1 MLLLRFFLLCL
12 LLEPSQALAQTNP
25 PNILLIIADDLGYA
39 DLGSYG
45 NDFIETPHLDQL
57 AQQGMRFTQAY
68 AASPV
73 CSPTRVSLQTG
84 YYPARVGMNMIINP
98 HRRPWAQLTP
108 PANRWNL
115 PDTVATLAQALQ
127 PAGYASTLVG
137 KWNLG
142 YASPDMPTDRGYLPA
157 PTNADGLNEA
167 YQQEVAAFAQQH
179 SHKGTGPITL
189 QAIRFMENHSN
200 APFLCVVSYFA
211 PHIPMEVDAS
221 VAQKYEQKRQN
232 QPTDV
237 HPRYAA
243 MVEVMDEGVGHLLKA
258 LKTLQLADNTVV
270 FFVSDNGGLIQVYH
284 ECGPIVTTNAP
295 LRGEKGT
302 LYEGGIRVPMI
313 VRWPGLVP
321 ANTTSDALT
330 ISHDLLPTF
339 VALSGGRPNA
349 ALLDGQSLLP
359 VLTQTGTLEREAL
372 YWHYPTYHHATPAA
386 AIRQGDYKLIHYY
399 ENDQMELFHL
409 AEDVGEQENRAT
421 DYPERTQ
428 QLRQQLADWQQSVG
442 AAMPTPNPNYNLSK
456 AYIWGTRP
464 EKPWL
469 EVSPDPLPMQE
480 RCKLMDTDG
489 QPILNSKIENTQ

>member
-12 LLEPSQALAQTNP
+12 LLAPSLALAQTSP

-45 NDFIETPHLDQL
+45 NDFIETPHLDLL
-57 AQQGMRFTQAY
+57 ARQGMRFTQAY

-73 CSPTRVSLQTG
+73 CSPTRASLQTG
-84 YYPARVGMNMIINP
+84 YYPARLGMNMIINP

-115 PDTVATLAQALQ
+115 PDTVATLAEALQ
-127 PAGYASTLVG
+127 PAGYVSTIVG

-167 YQQEVAAFAQQH
+167 YRQEVQQFAQQH
-179 SHKGTGPITL
+179 PQKNTGPITL
-189 QAIRFMENHSN
+189 QAIRFMEDHSN

-221 VAQKYEQKRQN
+221 VAQKYEQKRQK

-243 MVEVMDEGVGHLLKA
+243 MVEVMDKGVGHLLKA
-258 LKTLQLADNTVV
+258 LETLGLADNTVV
-270 FFVSDNGGLIQVYH
+270 FFASDNGGLIQVYH

-295 LRGEKGT
+295 LRSEKGT
-302 LYEGGIRVPMI
+302 LYEGGIRIPMI
-313 VRWPGLVP
+313 VRWPETVD
-321 ANTTSDALT
+321 ANTTSDVLT

-339 VALSGGRPNA
+339 LAIAGETDPVSH
-349 ALLDGQSLLP
+349 DGQSLVP
-359 VLTQTGTLEREAL
+359 ALTQAGTLDRAL

-399 ENDQMELFHL
+399 EDNRVELFDL
-409 AEDVGEQENRAT
+409 AEDVGELQNLAA
-421 DYPERTQ
+421 DYPERAQ

-442 AAMPTPNPNYNLSK
+442 AAMPTANPNYNPSK
-456 AYIWGTRP
+456 AYIWGVRP
-464 EKPWL
+464 EKPWM
-469 EVSPDPLPMQE
+469 EVAAAALPVQE
-480 RCKLMDTDG
+480 RCKLLETDG
-489 QPILNSKIENTQ
+489 LPLEGKTQTHE